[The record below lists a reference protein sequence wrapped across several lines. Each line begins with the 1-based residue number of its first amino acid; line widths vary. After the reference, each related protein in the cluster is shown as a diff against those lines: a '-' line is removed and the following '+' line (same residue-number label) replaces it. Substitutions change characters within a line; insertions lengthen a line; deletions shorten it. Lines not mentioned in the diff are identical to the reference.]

1 VLERGL
7 TAAYRRLGPR
17 YPYAALV
24 VLFAFAYVVGLV
36 GVALLRLYQ
45 DMSLGELAVIAAAA
59 VLLVVVENV
68 LGLRV
73 AFRLVRPAEPW
84 LQGDRSGPAAVRAW
98 TALAGLP
105 LDFVSTGR
113 WVAVLFNVVPIAL
126 FVTLLLDL
134 TFVAFL
140 ILAAG
145 AAVVLVYGVLLR
157 FFGMEILLRP
167 VLEDVSCDL
176 PDGADLGGARIPLRW
191 KLLFAL
197 PAINVI
203 TGVVV
208 AGLTAAPDNR
218 NLADLGF
225 SVLAAVAVSLTVSF
239 GLTLLLAR
247 SVLDQIAALRRVTA
261 RIATNERG
269 VRAPVI
275 TTDESGALAA
285 SFNEMVAGLE
295 ERERLREAFGA
306 FVDPEVVDRVLE
318 QGTTDLEGEEV
329 EVSVLF
335 LDIRGFTALAE
346 RSTAREVVSRL
357 NAFYATVVPV
367 LERHGGHANKFV
379 GDGLLGVFG
388 APERLVDHA
397 DRAVLAALDIART
410 VHETYRDGLQIGIG
424 VNSGPVLAG
433 TVGGGGHVE
442 FTVIGDAV
450 NTAARVE
457 EVTKLTGD
465 DVLITEATRKLL
477 VLPFRGFEERPTV
490 ALKGKSE
497 RVRLYAPP
505 TMAVTPPSAARGAGS
520 A

>member
-7 TAAYRRLGPR
+7 AAAYRRLGPR

-24 VLFAFAYVVGLV
+24 VLFAFAYVIGLV

-45 DMSLGELAVIAAAA
+45 DMSGTELLVIAAA
-59 VLLVVVENV
+59 VILLVVIENA

-73 AFRLVRPAEPW
+73 AFGLVRPAEPW
-84 LQGDRSGPAAVRAW
+84 MRGERTAKTAVDGW

-105 LDFVSTGR
+105 LDFLSTGR
-113 WVAVLFNVVPIAL
+113 WMAVLFNVVPIAL

-134 TFVAFL
+134 TLLAFA

-145 AAVVLVYGVLLR
+145 AAVVLAYGVLLR

-167 VLEDVSCDL
+167 VLEAMSCDL
-176 PDGADLGGARIPLRW
+176 PDGARLGGARIPLRW
-191 KLLFAL
+191 KLLFAM

-203 TGVVV
+203 TGVLV
-208 AGLTAAPDNR
+208 AGLTTSPDNR
-218 NLADLGF
+218 NLADLGLA
-225 SVLAAVAVSLTVSF
+225 VLAAVAVSFTISF

-247 SVLDQIAALRRVTA
+247 SVLDQLAALRRVTE
-261 RIATNERG
+261 RIALNERG
-269 VRAPVI
+269 VRAPVL

-306 FVDPEVVDRVLE
+306 FVDPDVVDRVLE
-318 QGTTDLEGEEV
+318 EGTTDLGGEEV

-346 RSTAREVVSRL
+346 RSTASEVVGRL
-357 NAFYATVVPV
+357 NDFYGRVVPV

-388 APERLVDHA
+388 APERFVDHA

-410 VHETYRDGLQIGIG
+410 VHETYGDGLRIGIG

-465 DVLITEATRKLL
+465 DVLITEATRRLL

-505 TMAVTPPSAARGAGS
+505 SMTAPSRSAAPRAGS